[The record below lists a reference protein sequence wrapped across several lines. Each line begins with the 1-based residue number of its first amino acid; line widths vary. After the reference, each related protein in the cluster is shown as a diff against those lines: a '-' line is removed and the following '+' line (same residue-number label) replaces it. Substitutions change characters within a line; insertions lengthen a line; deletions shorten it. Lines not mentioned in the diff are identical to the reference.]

1 MTGQGRADLFLRAI
15 LINLAGIFLLDL
27 MGLIIK
33 HLSGAYGAAELS
45 AYRNL
50 FGMVPSLTFLW
61 LSARWQEG
69 GRRLRI
75 RQWPLAWLRGGFV
88 TLAQFLFYLSLA
100 RMEFATTSTIV
111 FSMALFITAFS
122 VPLLGERVGGF
133 RWAAVVVGFAGVVMV
148 MGPGSGG
155 ASYDA
160 LLPLGA
166 AILYALTSV
175 TARLFDDDVPTPLM
189 NLYGNVAAA
198 IGAIA
203 LTLATGGFTPV
214 ASATDLLWIF
224 IMGALGGSGVL
235 CLIVSF
241 RMTEPSN
248 LAPFNYFG
256 IPFAFILGWLFFGE
270 APVGQLFPGVLLIL
284 AGGLLIVWRERR
296 LRRQS
301 EVTQGAS
308 KDVPTPR

>member
-33 HLSGAYGAAELS
+33 HLSGDYGAAELS

-50 FGMVPSLTFLW
+50 FGMVPSLAFLW
-61 LSARWQEG
+61 LSARWQAG

-133 RWAAVVVGFAGVVMV
+133 RWSAVVIGFFGVVMV
-148 MGPGSGG
+148 MGPGSGSV
-155 ASYDA
+155 SYDA
-160 LLPLGA
+160 LLPFGA
-166 AILYALTSV
+166 AALYALASV
-175 TARLFDDDVPTPLM
+175 TARMFDDDVPTPLM
-189 NLYGNVAAA
+189 NLYANVAAA
-198 IGAIA
+198 AGAIA
-203 LTLATGGFTPV
+203 LTLATGGFTPIV
-214 ASATDLLWIF
+214 SGTDLLWIF
-224 IMGALGGSGVL
+224 TMGALGGSGVL

-270 APVGQLFPGVLLIL
+270 APVGQLFPGVLLIA

-296 LRRQS
+296 LRRRS
-301 EVTQGAS
+301 AAAPGES

>member
-1 MTGQGRADLFLRAI
+1 MTGRGQADLFLRAI

-33 HLSGAYGAAELS
+33 HLSGNYGAAELS

-50 FGMVPSLTFLW
+50 FGMVPSLAFLW

-69 GRRLRI
+69 GRRLRL
-75 RQWPLAWLRGGFV
+75 RQWKLAWLRGGFV
-88 TLAQFLFYLSLA
+88 ALAQFLFYLSLA

-111 FSMALFITAFS
+111 FAMALFITAFS
-122 VPLLGERVGGF
+122 AALLGERVGGF
-133 RWAAVVVGFAGVVMV
+133 RWSAVVVGFVGVVMV
-148 MGPGSGG
+148 MGPGSD
-155 ASYDA
+155 SFSTDA

-175 TARLFDDDVPTPLM
+175 TARMFDDDVPTPLM
-189 NLYGNVAAA
+189 NIYANISAAA
-198 IGAIA
+198 GAVA

-214 ASATDLLWIF
+214 ASATDLAWIF
-224 IMGALGGSGVL
+224 VMGALGGSGVL
-235 CLIVSF
+235 ALIVSF

-256 IPFAFILGWLFFGE
+256 IPFAFVLGWLFFGE
-270 APVGQLFPGVLLIL
+270 APVGRLFPGVLLIVV
-284 AGGLLIVWRERR
+284 GGLLIVWRERR
-296 LRRQS
+296 LRRTGS
-301 EVTQGAS
+301 H
-308 KDVPTPR
+308 R